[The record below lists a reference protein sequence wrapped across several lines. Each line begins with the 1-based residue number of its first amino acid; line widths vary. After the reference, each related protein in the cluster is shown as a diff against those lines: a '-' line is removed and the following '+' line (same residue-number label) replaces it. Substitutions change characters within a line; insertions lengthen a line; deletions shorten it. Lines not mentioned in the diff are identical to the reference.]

1 MNFLVPHSP
10 KNKIQTSYKG
20 NLLDMRFLCK
30 DMCQI
35 KGFKTSCGNPDFYKH
50 TAEATEN
57 APFLEKILN
66 EGAILEGITICDE
79 FFYSIIGENIH
90 YGTPSNKNAP
100 NCVPGGSSS
109 GSAAALTQINY
120 DFTIGTDTGGSV
132 RVPASFC
139 GIYGFRPTHGR
150 INLNKVYPMSESFDT
165 LGWFSNNKSNMLKVG
180 KVFFDHFE
188 EIPIEQ
194 KNILI
199 PIDIINNLDE
209 NIKSQFYDY
218 CENKFKNLK
227 KVQLSKYN
235 KSELAECFRVI
246 QGYEIKLSMLPWIK
260 KYNPKISTEIN
271 SRFEVTKNITVN
283 MYNESIN
290 LRKEFVSELDKNLSK
305 EALIIFPTTPF
316 SAPITGQS
324 DDDLSELR
332 KKVMEF
338 TCIGGLSSRP
348 QISIPKFKGS
358 TGPIGLSVLG
368 NKNADEIILNNLNLF

>member
-1 MNFLVPHSP
+1 MDFLAPHSP

-35 KGFKTSCGNPDFYKH
+35 RGFKTSCGNPDFYKR

-139 GIYGFRPTHGR
+139 GIYGFRPTQGR
-150 INLNKVYPMSESFDT
+150 INLDKVYPMSESFDT

-246 QGYEIKLSMLPWIK
+246 QGYEIKLSMLPWIQ

-368 NKNADEIILNNLNLF
+368 NKSADEIILNNLNLF

>member
-227 KVQLSKYN
+227 KVQLSNYN

-246 QGYEIKLSMLPWIK
+246 QGYEIKLSMLPWIQ

>member
-246 QGYEIKLSMLPWIK
+246 QGYEIKLSMLPWIQ

-358 TGPIGLSVLG
+358 TGPIGLSILG

>member
-1 MNFLVPHSP
+1 MDFLAPHSP

-150 INLNKVYPMSESFDT
+150 INLNKVYPMSKSFDT

-188 EIPIEQ
+188 GIPIEQ

-246 QGYEIKLSMLPWIK
+246 QGYEIKLSMLPWIQ

-316 SAPITGQS
+316 SAPVTGQS

-358 TGPIGLSVLG
+358 TGPIGLSILG

>member
-246 QGYEIKLSMLPWIK
+246 QGYEIKLSMLPWIQ

>member
-57 APFLEKILN
+57 APFLKKILN

-90 YGTPSNKNAP
+90 YGTPTNKNAP

-150 INLNKVYPMSESFDT
+150 INLNKVYSMSESFDT

-218 CENKFKNLK
+218 CENKYKNLK

-246 QGYEIKLSMLPWIK
+246 QGYEIKLNILPWIK
-260 KYNPKISTEIN
+260 KYNPKISDEIN
-271 SRFEVTKNITVN
+271 SRFKMAKNITKN
-283 MYNESIN
+283 MCDDALN
-290 LRKEFVSELDKNLSK
+290 LRKKFISELDQNLSV
-305 EALIIFPTTPF
+305 ESILIFPTTPF
-316 SAPITGQS
+316 SAPIKGKS

>member
-209 NIKSQFYDY
+209 NVKSQFYDY

-227 KVQLSKYN
+227 KVQLSNYN
-235 KSELAECFRVI
+235 KSELAECFRII
-246 QGYEIKLSMLPWIK
+246 QGYEIKLSMLPWIQ

-358 TGPIGLSVLG
+358 TGPIGLSILG

>member
-1 MNFLVPHSP
+1 MDFLAPHSP

-150 INLNKVYPMSESFDT
+150 INLNKVYPMSKSFDT

-188 EIPIEQ
+188 GIPIEQ

-246 QGYEIKLSMLPWIK
+246 QGYEIKLSMLPWIQ

-358 TGPIGLSVLG
+358 NGPIGLSILG

>member
-90 YGTPSNKNAP
+90 YGTPRNKNAP

-246 QGYEIKLSMLPWIK
+246 QGYEIKLSMLPWIQ

>member
-20 NLLDMRFLCK
+20 KLLDMRFLCK

-227 KVQLSKYN
+227 KVQLSNYN

-246 QGYEIKLSMLPWIK
+246 QGYEIKLSMLPWIQ

-358 TGPIGLSVLG
+358 NGPIGLSILG